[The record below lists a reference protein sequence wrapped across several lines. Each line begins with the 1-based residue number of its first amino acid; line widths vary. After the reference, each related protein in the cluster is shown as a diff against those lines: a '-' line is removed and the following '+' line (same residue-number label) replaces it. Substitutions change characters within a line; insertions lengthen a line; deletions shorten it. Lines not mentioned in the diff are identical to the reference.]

1 MPRYG
6 PVHRDE
12 LIRSLRHAG
21 FIGPEAGGKHPI
33 MTKGSLTIHIPNSH
47 RGDIDI
53 TLLKR
58 ILRQAGLS
66 REDWE
71 RL

>member
-1 MPRYG
+1 M
-6 PVHRDE
+6 
-12 LIRSLRHAG
+12 
-21 FIGPEAGGKHPI
+21 
-33 MTKGSLTIHIPNSH
+33 MKGSLTIHIPNPH
-47 RGDIDI
+47 RGVIDI
-53 TLLKR
+53 TLLKK

>member
-1 MPRYG
+1 MPRFG
-6 PVHRDE
+6 PIHRDN
-12 LIRSLRHAG
+12 LIRSLRNAG

-33 MTKGSLTIHIPNSH
+33 MTRGNLTIHIPNSH
-47 RGDIDI
+47 RGDIDV

-66 REDWE
+66 REEWKH
-71 RL
+71 L